1 MQQQPHPYPATPELE
16 AAHLHLRANLPI
28 AGHLPPPERLPLLR
42 LLREELANAE
52 LFRPT
57 LHLPKEH

>member
-1 MQQQPHPYPATPELE
+1 MQQQPRPYPATPELE
-16 AAHLHLRANLPI
+16 AAHLRFRANLSI